1 VNILLADPDTRSA
14 DLLETSIRMHWPAVS
29 VHHPASGDEA
39 LHALFHDTPD
49 LAIIAVY
56 LPGVNAVDVL
66 DQARRHSDLPVFMLC
81 DCPEELRE
89 VQMLQHGADGCLGR
103 CMSPLVI
110 VARIES
116 VLRRTRALDH
126 PDAHADFICGD
137 FRISYQNRYAMMAE
151 EPIDLSPIEFG
162 LLAALTRNAGRVM
175 THQTLIDMVWGIDS
189 HANTEQLKVLMS
201 RLRARLNRPG
211 VRCPIETIRGV
222 GYRIV
227 MPTPGVIAMPER
239 SMASSGVA

>member
-1 VNILLADPDTRSA
+1 MNILLADPDTRSA

-29 VHHPASGDEA
+29 VRHAPSGEEA

-49 LAIIAVY
+49 LAIIAVD

-66 DQARRHSDLPVFMLC
+66 VQARRHSDLPVFMLC
-81 DCPEELRE
+81 DRPEELRE
-89 VQMLQHGADGCLGR
+89 VHMLQHGADGCLGR
-103 CMSPLVI
+103 SMSPLVI

-116 VLRRTRALDH
+116 VLRRTHALDQ
-126 PDAHADFICGD
+126 PDAHADFICGE
-137 FRISYQNRYAMMAE
+137 FRISYRDRCAMFGSE
-151 EPIDLSPIEFG
+151 LIDLSPIEFR

-189 HANTEQLKVLMS
+189 NANTEQLKVLMS
-201 RLRARLNRPG
+201 RMRSRLKGPG
-211 VRCPIETIRGV
+211 VQCPIETIRGV

-239 SMASSGVA
+239 SMASSGAA